1 MEVAPNFDMSKHV
14 KTVKNVSSN
23 EADVRAAIGFSM
35 CPIHQG
41 TWIARPKT
49 FLVCFNC
56 GTEVRDCPDCHA
68 EQMARE
74 SNHGEE
80 KLTIMEVGP
89 STSLMT
95 RDNGDNE
102 ALPPPTIPAKCAGS
116 RSSSEVLPRFVRRH
130 R

>member
-1 MEVAPNFDMSKHV
+1 MANVEVAPNFDMSKHV

-35 CPIHQG
+35 CPRHQG
-41 TWIARPKT
+41 TWVARPKT
-49 FLVCFNC
+49 FLLCFNC

-89 STSLMT
+89 STSLIT
-95 RDNGDNE
+95 GDKSEQQE
-102 ALPPPTIPAKCAGS
+102 ALPPYFHLDCATKNL
-116 RSSSEVLPRFVRRH
+116 VP
-130 R
+130 